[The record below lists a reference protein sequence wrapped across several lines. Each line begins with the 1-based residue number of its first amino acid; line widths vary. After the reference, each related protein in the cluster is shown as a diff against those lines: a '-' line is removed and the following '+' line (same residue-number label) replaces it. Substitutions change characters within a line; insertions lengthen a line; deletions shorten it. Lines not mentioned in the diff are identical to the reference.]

1 MTKKCSA
8 GATAHKGREV
18 TCTII
23 IWRLE
28 NICMPY
34 TQSDLATL
42 TDNFSLGVKSKLV
55 VFECVALVKLA
66 VVLDIQLFSLQNK
79 CACIKHNACKLNPIA
94 ERLALKMLN
103 LMKHNNRN

>member
-66 VVLDIQLFSLQNK
+66 VVLDIQLFSLQNNT
-79 CACIKHNACKLNPIA
+79 CTRIKHNACKLNPITDSWHK
-94 ERLALKMLN
+94 R
-103 LMKHNNRN
+103 